1 MKLFGRND
9 WNYHGLNRKTKS
21 FYDENGF
28 DIRGYDKKGY
38 DKKGFNI
45 HGFDIKRIHK
55 KTKTKFDED
64 GYDKHRFGS
73 DGYGKDG
80 FDKKGYDKKG
90 YDRNGIHKSKKQ
102 NKNQKNDYR
111 FDTSKDKSKD
121 ISDSMRQNWQR
132 KNPPMMDYG
141 NQSHS
146 SSSYSVT
153 QYWALANELIQNETE
168 STAAYRMFLGDELDV
183 ESDSI
188 EDKDMRR
195 KLIEKFGTPKISPE
209 LGKLTEKGYDLYLS
223 LLHVIGKNT
232 VYGAPKKKS
241 KLTVPYG
248 HLHQLELVSYDRI
261 EREYF
266 LSSRGD
272 ELLHVLATALSNN
285 STCRIG

>member
-64 GYDKHRFGS
+64 GYDKKRFDA

-102 NKNQKNDYR
+102 NKNQKPDYM
-111 FDTSKDKSKD
+111 FDTSKDTSKD
-121 ISDSMRQNWQR
+121 LLYSMRQNWKR
-132 KNPPMMDYG
+132 KNPPMIDYG

-153 QYWALANELIQNETE
+153 WGWALRSEYIK
-168 STAAYRMFLGDELDV
+168 
-183 ESDSI
+183 I
-188 EDKDMRR
+188 E
-195 KLIEKFGTPKISPE
+195 GSSNSE
-209 LGKLTEKGYDLYLS
+209 LGQLTERGYSTYLS

-285 STCRIG
+285 STYLIG